1 MKTIEELLR
10 NLARPEVLEF
20 GLVTNRL
27 PSVNIGGKFE
37 PVDDEAPSTERL
49 MQMLVTMGGSRYV
62 DSLSDKPVQWTTRLD
77 GVGVI
82 AVAAI
87 MRKDI
92 VQARFTVAKREGAS
106 AQKPSAGQPQAAARI
121 SEKSPA
127 ATQQARTSQPM
138 QRAVPAPAPS
148 PQPTS
153 TKAQPAS
160 GAQPQVQPPSSP
172 TRAQPAGTSSS
183 ASMAAAKQAVPLQG
197 QAVKGLSGGA
207 SSTPATPAARPVGPP
222 STSAP
227 AAAPVPPPEDE
238 WDDDDEPT
246 LQTLSPPVTGHPGV
260 SEPRPKPARRPEDVG
275 RREAEEGGAQENAA
289 QERAAAEQRAAEQR
303 AAEQRAAEQRA
314 AEQRAAEQRAAEQ
327 RAAEQRAAEQRAAE
341 QRAAEQR
348 AAEQRAAEQR
358 AAEQRAAEQRAAEQR
373 AAEQRAAEQR
383 AAEQRAA
390 AEKAAAEKAA
400 AERAAAE
407 KAAAERAAQERATA
421 ELARIREQR
430 AAQERQ
436 ARERAAAEPARAKQQ
451 PVTGPRRIST
461 PTSVDAV
468 DVEITTRDAGSKR
481 QPIPIDIDLDADN
494 GEPTI
499 SGLAPDPKAQAPG
512 AQAPAQAPGAQAAA
526 AQPLGGAVAQA
537 PGSAPAIVPEKDRPK
552 VDPSASIDS
561 FLAMAVAAR
570 ASDLHIIA
578 GRPILLRVATDL
590 LPRTQSLTAEHVERI
605 TKEIVPAR
613 LRDVLERDG
622 ACEFAVEHPTHGRF
636 RVNASRQSTG
646 YKLSMRVIP
655 REPATLA
662 ALGLPEAIARAL
674 HHQRGLVLVTG
685 PVAHGKSTTL
695 AALVDHINRESARHI
710 MTIEEPIEHV
720 HARKKSLVSQREI
733 GLHTRSK
740 VQAIQATLREDTDV
754 LVISEMRDAETIRL
768 ALAAVESGRLVLGA
782 MAVPSAAKAIDRI
795 LELFTPAEVPTVR
808 ANLASALRLVIGQR
822 LVPSADR
829 TRLCAAVELLP
840 WSVALYGLIR
850 DGRTHQIPNLQ
861 QRGKPLGVLRLDE
874 SLAELVRTNKVT
886 LDVAKQFAESPADL
900 ETQAARPAAV
910 QPRK

>member
-1 MKTIEELLR
+1 MKTIEELLK

-62 DSLSDKPVQWTTRLD
+62 DSLSDKPVQWTTRLE

-92 VQARFTVAKREGAS
+92 VQARFTVAKREGPS
-106 AQKPSAGQPQAAARI
+106 AQKASTGQQPAAARA
-121 SEKSPA
+121 SEKSVA
-127 ATQQARTSQPM
+127 ATPAHSARTSQPM
-138 QRAVPAPAPS
+138 QRTESRAMPAPS
-148 PQPTS
+148 PSPQPVS

-160 GAQPQVQPPSSP
+160 GAQPQ
-172 TRAQPAGTSSS
+172 AQPASSQSRIAPSAGAPSS
-183 ASMAAAKQAVPLQG
+183 ASMPAGKQVPVQG
-197 QAVKGLSGGA
+197 QSLKGGPSGGPA
-207 SSTPATPAARPVGPP
+207 STGATPAARPVGAP
-222 STSAP
+222 STSTP
-227 AAAPVPPPEDE
+227 AAAPVPPPPEDE

-246 LQTLSPPVTGHPGV
+246 LQTLSPPVAGRPGV
-260 SEPRPKPARRPEDVG
+260 PEPRPKPARRPEDVA
-275 RREAEEGGAQENAA
+275 REAEERAAREKAA

-314 AEQRAAEQRAAEQ
+314 AAERAAAERAAAE
-327 RAAEQRAAEQRAAE
+327 RAAAE
-341 QRAAEQR
+341 
-348 AAEQRAAEQR
+348 
-358 AAEQRAAEQRAAEQR
+358 
-373 AAEQRAAEQR
+373 
-383 AAEQRAA
+383 RAA

-407 KAAAERAAQERATA
+407 KAAAERAAAEKAAAERAAA
-421 ELARIREQR
+421 ERAAAEAARIREQR

-436 ARERAAAEPARAKQQ
+436 ARERAAAEAQRAKQQ
-451 PVTGPRRIST
+451 QPITGPRRIST

-468 DVEITTRDAGSKR
+468 DVEITTRDGGAKGDAVS
-481 QPIPIDIDLDADN
+481 IDVDFDDG
-494 GEPTI
+494 GERTI
-499 SGLAPDPKAQAPG
+499 TGLAPEPNVQ
-512 AQAPAQAPGAQAAA
+512 PALA
-526 AQPLGGAVAQA
+526 AQPRAGAA
-537 PGSAPAIVPEKDRPK
+537 APAIVPEKDRPK

-570 ASDLHIIA
+570 ASDLHLVA
-578 GRPILLRVATDL
+578 GRPVLLRVATDL

-622 ACEFAVEHPTHGRF
+622 SCEFAVEHPTHGRF
-636 RVNASRQSTG
+636 RVNASRQRTG
-646 YKLSMRVIP
+646 YKLNMRVIP
-655 REPATLA
+655 REPPTMA
-662 ALGLPEAIARAL
+662 ALGLPAAIAGAL
-674 HHQRGLVLVTG
+674 RHQRGLVLVTG
-685 PVAHGKSTTL
+685 PAAHGKSTTL

-720 HARKKSLVSQREI
+720 HPRKRSLVSQREI
-733 GLHTRSK
+733 GLHCRSK
-740 VQAIQATLREDTDV
+740 VEAIQATLREDTDV
-754 LVISEMRDAETIRL
+754 LVISEMRDAETLRL

-795 LELFTPAEVPTVR
+795 LELFTPAELPAIR
-808 ANLASALRLVIGQR
+808 SSLASALRLVIGQR

-829 TRLCAAVELLP
+829 TRLYAAVELLP
-840 WSVALYGLIR
+840 WSIALYGIVR
-850 DGRTHQIPNLQ
+850 EGRTHQIPNLQ
-861 QRGKPLGVLRLDE
+861 QRGKPLGILRLDE

-886 LDVAKQFAESPADL
+886 LEVAKQFAESPADL
-900 ETQAARPAAV
+900 ETQAARSAAAV
-910 QPRK
+910 QTRK